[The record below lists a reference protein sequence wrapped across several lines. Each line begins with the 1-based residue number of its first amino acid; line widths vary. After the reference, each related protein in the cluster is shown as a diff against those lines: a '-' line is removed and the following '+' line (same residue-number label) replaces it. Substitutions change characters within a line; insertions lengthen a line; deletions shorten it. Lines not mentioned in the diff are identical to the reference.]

1 MIDSLAAGADP
12 LAQLHNVESVMDR
25 LSIRRSAV
33 FSIMAS
39 GELRSIKLG
48 KRRLVSESA
57 LREFIERIDTPA
69 TSD

>member
-1 MIDSLAAGADP
+1 MIDVPDATGGL
-12 LAQLHNVESVMDR
+12 LAQLHNIDAVMNR

-33 FSIMAS
+33 FSLIGS

-57 LREFIERIDTPA
+57 LREFIERIDSTA
-69 TSD
+69 ASG

>member
-1 MIDSLAAGADP
+1 MLDSLYAGADP
-12 LAQLHNVESVMDR
+12 LAQLHNIESVMER

-33 FSIMAS
+33 FSLIGS

-57 LREFIERIDTPA
+57 LREFIERLDAPGVSA
-69 TSD
+69 

>member
-33 FSIMAS
+33 FSLIGN

-57 LREFIERIDTPA
+57 LREFIERIDAPGV
-69 TSD
+69 SD